1 MAIVGTQP
9 MHMDYVVA
17 AANLRA
23 NLYGIPQNRDYSAIA
38 RMLDD
43 VKVPEF
49 TPRAGV
55 KIEVTEAEVT
65 ARNDAQCGKC

>member
-23 NLYGIPQNRDYSAIA
+23 NLYGIPQNRDYSAIVEA
-38 RMLDD
+38 ITLLQFLI
-43 VKVPEF
+43 KF
-49 TPRAGV
+49 TSGC
-55 KIEVTEAEVT
+55 ILQ
-65 ARNDAQCGKC
+65 N